1 MVLTGI
7 QESFAPG
14 TNEYKR
20 TTLDMTKNKYYDIS
34 RTSLLFVGGFGTVPG
49 AQMTADQGKATI
61 RLESRVE
68 DQLTIEIMT
77 HDPRLTLSTTF
88 VTGSLPTGV
97 YGTAGTYSVA
107 DASILRPYDLIKNMT
122 TGELLLITAVNTGAS
137 PDEITAYPAFESSNF
152 SGKTSFPASLTNG
165 TPQAKTNGDVIQIIG
180 TAFPEGSTQ
189 GNIID
194 SQPTVALNYMQIFRE
209 DYGVTYE
216 EMNTTKNGLMALADK
231 EERAKADLLLK
242 MERAILDSKINEQ
255 STNSGTVR
263 SMQGIKGTVST
274 YNQAASALV
283 GGGND
288 ITVPKL
294 DEIGEQIAGG
304 INGNRAIGLVSGK
317 FIRKLRELMDG
328 KVETKVV
335 VGSEDFGIKALRY
348 ESALLTFDFVHH
360 DYFDIVGNSDEA
372 LFFSPNNYE
381 LVNLK
386 NADLGKVSEKKGIA
400 GGLAA
405 NDKMA
410 MQDALYGAYTL
421 DYRNE
426 KGSAL
431 ITGLVHTISS

>member
-1 MVLTGI
+1 MVLSGI
-7 QESFAPG
+7 TESFAPG
-14 TNEYKR
+14 TNEYSR
-20 TTLDMTKNKYYDIS
+20 TTLNMSKNKYYDIS
-34 RTSLLFVGGFGTVPG
+34 RTSLLIVGGFGTVPG
-49 AQMTADQGKATI
+49 AQMTADQEKASI
-61 RLESRVE
+61 RLESRVV
-68 DQLTIEIMT
+68 DQTEIEIMT

-88 VTGSLPTGV
+88 VTGSLPTGT
-97 YGTAGTYSVA
+97 YGTASTYTVA

-122 TGELLLITAVNTGAS
+122 TGEILLVTVVNTSAS
-137 PDEITAYPAFESSNF
+137 PDQITAYPAFESSNF
-152 SGKTSFPASLTNG
+152 SGKTSFPASLTDG

-194 SQPTVALNYMQIFRE
+194 SEPTVALNYVQIFRE

-216 EMNTTKNGLMALADK
+216 EMNTTKHGLMAMSDK

-242 MERAILDSKINEQ
+242 MERALLDSKINKQ
-255 STNSGTVR
+255 STTSGTIR

-294 DEIGEQIAGG
+294 DQIGEQIAGG
-304 INGNRAIGLVSGK
+304 INGNSAVGLVSGA

-328 KVETKVV
+328 KVEVKVV
-335 VGSEDFGIKALRY
+335 VGTEDFGIKALRY

-360 DYFDIVGNSDEA
+360 DYFDIAGNSDEA
-372 LFFSPNNYE
+372 LFFSPKNFE

-386 NADLGKVSEKKGIA
+386 GCELGKVSAKKGIS

-410 MQDALYGAYTL
+410 MQDALYGGYTL

-431 ITGLVHTISS
+431 VTGLVHTISS

>member
-7 QESFAPG
+7 SESFAPG

-34 RTSLLFVGGFGTVPG
+34 RTSLLFVGGFGSVPG
-49 AQMTADQGKATI
+49 AQMTADQEKATI
-61 RLESRVE
+61 RLESRIE
-68 DQLTIEIMT
+68 DQTEIEIMT

-88 VTGSLPTGV
+88 VTGALPTGT
-97 YGTAGTYSVA
+97 YGTAGTYTVA

-122 TGELLLITAVNTGAS
+122 TGEVLLVTAVDTSAS

-152 SGKTSFPASLTNG
+152 SGKTSFPASLTDG
-165 TPQAKTNGDVIQIIG
+165 TPQAKNNGDVIQIIG

-194 SQPTVALNYMQIFRE
+194 SEPTVALNYMQVFRE

-216 EMNTTKNGLMALADK
+216 EMNTSKNGLMAMADK

-242 MERAILDSKINEQ
+242 LERAMLDSKINKQ
-255 STNSGTVR
+255 STTSGTIR
-263 SMQGIKGTVST
+263 SMQGMKGTVST

-294 DEIGEQIAGG
+294 DQIGEQIAGG
-304 INGNRAIGLVSGK
+304 INGNRAVGLVSGA

-328 KVETKVV
+328 KVETQVV

-360 DYFDIVGNSDEA
+360 TYFDITGNDEEA
-372 LFFSPNNYE
+372 FFFSPNNYE

-386 NADLGKVSEKKGIA
+386 GCDLGKVSEKKGIS

-410 MQDALYGAYTL
+410 MQDALYGAYTI

-426 KGSAL
+426 QGSAL
-431 ITGLVHTISS
+431 ITGLTHTIS